1 MLSFILEE
9 IVLTLVSEQS
19 KSYKISIRECPHC
32 GVGFCSSFGLRE
44 HLKTCEH
51 RKASSTD
58 PQQQQQHEQ
67 ENPNDSTVSE
77 SNLNASVKQQNSTA
91 HYHTCTTCK
100 VDFLTESD
108 LSQHNQY
115 HQGTHRFLCRTCFRS
130 YQSNPGRLKHEQL
143 EHGSVPVLICDIC
156 GKQFKRKDRLKDHFA
171 TKHSLATPHEC
182 PYCDAAYKL
191 RDYLR
196 KHVNTM
202 HPGKTLQHAN
212 ATIKEAEMEIQMVV
226 EEGSADD
233 VHPETINDT
242 IEAEEILAQ
251 VAVAVEE
258 VKANN

>member
-44 HLKTCEH
+44 HLKSCEH
-51 RKASSTD
+51 RKAASAET
-58 PQQQQQHEQ
+58 QQQQQQ
-67 ENPNDSTVSE
+67 QQASPNDSTVSDP
-77 SNLNASVKQQNSTA
+77 AIDTSVKQNSTGE
-91 HYHTCTTCK
+91 YHTCDTCK

-108 LSQHNQY
+108 LTQHNQY

-182 PYCDAAYKL
+182 PYCEAAYKL

-212 ATIKEAEMEIQMVV
+212 ATIKEAEMEIQMVI
-226 EEGSADD
+226 EEGSSDD
-233 VHPETINDT
+233 VNNDTMNDT
-242 IEAEEILAQ
+242 IEAEEIIAQ
-251 VAVAVEE
+251 VAVSAEE
-258 VKANN
+258 EKSN